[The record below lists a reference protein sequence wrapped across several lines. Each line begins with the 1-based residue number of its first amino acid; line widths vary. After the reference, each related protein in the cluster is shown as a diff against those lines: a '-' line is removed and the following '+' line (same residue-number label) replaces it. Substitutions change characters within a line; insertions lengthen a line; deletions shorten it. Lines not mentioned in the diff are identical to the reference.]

1 MRLRSSLRLPG
12 RVRWLLL
19 SAALLGLAHPPF
31 HLLVP
36 SFVALIPF
44 GVWIGG
50 LSDDSQSRSE
60 ALRGG
65 YFLGLLY
72 FSLVFYWLF
81 TALVFYTWLAL
92 LAFVAPVLIMSGFLS
107 VAALGT
113 HTVRTRL
120 GWPLWVGLP
129 VFWTATEWV
138 RAHLGD
144 VEFPWMGLGDT
155 LTGFPWLI
163 GAADLVGSRGLTL
176 WLVLVNALLAE
187 AVLALR
193 EPNDSGAVAD
203 AGPGVGAGARARAW
217 RLSLAALVVIA
228 IPAAYGLQRWR
239 SLETRVVAQVAIVQ
253 PNIPEDLKLHQTLA
267 SDSARAAIEWLV
279 ENRLS
284 HDTATDLVLLPE
296 TVFPEH
302 VDSIP
307 SRGYPGKPRI
317 MAWTAALS
325 ARMDA
330 PVLFGALGA
339 NDLGGGEYDYYN
351 SAFLVDRMGTV
362 HRRYDKRML
371 VPIVERVPFVNP
383 EWFRNVPFFGGF
395 AVGRPPEPI
404 RLTDSS
410 FGVLICYESIF
421 TQHSRSLRRGGA
433 DYLVNITND
442 AWFGRE
448 DPWWSRSSAL
458 SQHPAHLV
466 MRAIESRVGIARA
479 ANTGV
484 SGAVD
489 PLGRWH
495 ERTDLFVADARTV
508 QIETTDGLTVY
519 ARFGDVVGWAAVLM
533 AVLGSVLA
541 GARRRSD

>member
-1 MRLRSSLRLPG
+1 MSLPSSLRLPG

-19 SAALLGLAHPPF
+19 SAGLLGLAHPPF
-31 HLLVP
+31 HLLIP
-36 SFVALIPF
+36 SFIALIPF
-44 GVWIGG
+44 GVWLGG
-50 LSDDSQSRSE
+50 LSSDAQSRRE

-72 FSLVFYWLF
+72 FTLVFYWLF

-107 VAALGT
+107 IAALGT

-129 VFWTATEWV
+129 VFWTAMEWL

-187 AVLALR
+187 AILALR
-193 EPNDSGAVAD
+193 QRHVSGAS
-203 AGPGVGAGARARAW
+203 ARSRAW
-217 RLSLAALVVIA
+217 RLSLAALVVTA
-228 IPAAYGLQRWR
+228 IPAAYSLQRWR
-239 SLETRVVAQVAIVQ
+239 SLETRVVAQVAVLQ

-307 SRGYPGKPRI
+307 SRGYPGKPRLL
-317 MAWTAALS
+317 AWAAALS

-339 NDLGGGEYDYYN
+339 DDRGNGEYDYYN
-351 SAFLVDRMGTV
+351 SAFLVDSSGTV

-395 AVGRPPEPI
+395 AVGGAAEPI
-404 RLTDSS
+404 MLDDSS

-421 TQHSRSLRRGGA
+421 TQHSRSMRREGA
-433 DYLVNITND
+433 EFLVNITND
-442 AWFGRE
+442 AWFGRAE
-448 DPWWSRSSAL
+448 PWWSRSSAL

-466 MRAIESRVGIARA
+466 MRAIENRVGIARA

-489 PLGRWH
+489 ARGRWQ
-495 ERTDLFVADARTV
+495 ERTELFVADARMV

-519 ARFGDVVGWAAVLM
+519 ARFGDVAGWFAALL
-533 AVLGSVLA
+533 ALLGSMLA
-541 GARRRSD
+541 GVRARSD

>member
-1 MRLRSSLRLPG
+1 MSLRSAFRLPG

-36 SFVALIPF
+36 SFVALVPF
-44 GVWIGG
+44 AVWLAS
-50 LSDDSQSRSE
+50 LSDDSQGRGES
-60 ALRGG
+60 LRGG

-72 FSLVFYWLF
+72 FTLVFYWLF
-81 TALVFYTWLAL
+81 TALVYYTWLAL
-92 LAFVAPVLIMSGFLS
+92 LAFVAPVLIMSGFLA

-129 VFWTATEWV
+129 VFWTAMEWL

-176 WLVLVNALLAE
+176 WLVLVNGLLAE

-193 EPNDSGAVAD
+193 ARPES
-203 AGPGVGAGARARAW
+203 GPGGRSHAR
-217 RLSLAALVVIA
+217 RLGLAALLVIV
-228 IPAAYGLQRWR
+228 IPAAYGLQRWK
-239 SLETRVVAQVAIVQ
+239 SLETRTVAQVAVVQ
-253 PNIPEDLKLHQTLA
+253 PNIPEDLKLHRTLA
-267 SDSARAAIEWLV
+267 SDSARVAIEWLV
-279 ENRLS
+279 DNRLPN
-284 HDTATDLVLLPE
+284 DGATDLVLLPE
-296 TVFPEH
+296 TVFPEFM
-302 VDSIP
+302 DSIP
-307 SRGYPGKPRI
+307 SLGVSQNAAVI
-317 MAWTAALS
+317 AWTASLASRLE
-325 ARMDA
+325 A

-339 NDLGGGEYDYYN
+339 DDQGGGYYNYYN
-351 SAFLVDRMGTV
+351 SAFLVDSLGTI
-362 HRRYDKRML
+362 HSRYDKRML

-404 RLTDSS
+404 PLNGSS
-410 FGVLICYESIF
+410 LGVLICYESIF

-433 DYLVNITND
+433 DYFVNITND

-448 DPWWSRSSAL
+448 EPWWSRSSAL

-466 MRAIESRVGIARA
+466 MRAIENRVGIARA
-479 ANTGV
+479 GNTGV

-495 ERTDLFVADARTV
+495 ERTELFVPDARIV
-508 QIETTDGLTVY
+508 QIETTDGLTLY
-519 ARFGDVVGWAAVLM
+519 ARFGDVAGWAAVLI
-533 AVLGSVLA
+533 ALLGSVLA
-541 GARRRSD
+541 GIRARVD